1 LTVATEETSGY
12 KRYQRSVRING
23 LPVKV
28 LGLGEEW
35 KVKNKIN
42 SYFVTAILMKS
53 FDVHI

>member
-35 KVKNKIN
+35 KVKNKLN
-42 SYFVTAILMKS
+42 SYFVTAILMK
-53 FDVHI
+53 